1 MLIKEMFGATG
12 IVLVGVFLGLR
23 AAKPDAINFG
33 RNGSLVSFGTFFE
46 FFQVDQVCHH
56 APLIFDKATKTGI
69 FGASSL
75 RN

>member
-1 MLIKEMFGATG
+1 MLIKEMFDATG
-12 IVLVGVFLGLR
+12 IVLVDVLLGLS
-23 AAKPDAINFG
+23 AAKPDAIDFG
-33 RNGSLVSFGTFFE
+33 RHGSLVSLGTFFE
-46 FFQVDQVCHH
+46 FFQVDQVCHY